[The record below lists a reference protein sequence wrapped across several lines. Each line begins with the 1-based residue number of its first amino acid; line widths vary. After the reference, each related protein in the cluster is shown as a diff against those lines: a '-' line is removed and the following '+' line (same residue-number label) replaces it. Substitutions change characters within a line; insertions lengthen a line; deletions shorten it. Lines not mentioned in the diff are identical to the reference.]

1 MAVVIWNEEASY
13 QLQEHLRYA
22 KEEFGASTV
31 RKWLKQIDY
40 FVDSLQNYPTSYTPV
55 RELNHCKVLYRGCT
69 IMKNFKL
76 IYFYDE
82 PIDTVFIE
90 HIWDMRQNPIRLVK
104 MFSNLKRKL

>member
-13 QLQEHLRYA
+13 QLEEHLNYA

-31 RKWLKQIDY
+31 RKWLKQVEY
-40 FVDSLQNYPTSYTPV
+40 FVDSVQKFPTSYTPV
-55 RELNHCKVLYRGCT
+55 RELKDCRVLYRGCSV
-69 IMKNFKL
+69 MQNFKL

-90 HIWDMRQNPIRLVK
+90 QIWDMRRDPTRLVK
-104 MFSNLKRKL
+104 MFKGK